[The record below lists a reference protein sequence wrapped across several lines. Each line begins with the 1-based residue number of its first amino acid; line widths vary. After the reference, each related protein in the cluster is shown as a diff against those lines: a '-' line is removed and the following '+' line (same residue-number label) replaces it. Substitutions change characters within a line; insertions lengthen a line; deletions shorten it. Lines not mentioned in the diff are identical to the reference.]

1 MNASTRFDT
10 QGVGALPVVIEFL
23 QRLKLADIVNKAVP
37 WEGNV
42 PLGTVVEIL
51 VLNRLLD
58 PTALFRIDVWAQKSG
73 VADYYGLAPGQLNDD
88 LLGRALERLTA
99 YRDAIQAALVL
110 RAISGFDL
118 QVAQI
123 HYDLTSVEFFG
134 AYEQAEQSPEQ
145 VSEQAPK
152 QTSEQAAKQAP
163 EKENPPP
170 LPTYGR
176 SKSGRKHVKQ
186 IQAGINV
193 TGDGAVPVAFAAHD
207 GNTAESTT
215 HPENLRRLK
224 EILPKSELLY
234 IADTKLDTEEN
245 LWEVVDA
252 KGKFLCGG
260 AFHASLQQRF
270 LKNRKNLKPVKYWPK
285 SQEKRPPE
293 ERDQYQAFEL
303 PDRLERT
310 QEGKKQKHE
319 YRTIFVWSE
328 SKERQEVQTRERHV
342 AKIRVEFEAIARN
355 LNRYTLKDEETIVR
369 RLEKAK
375 GMYGEGSLFEYTLTG
390 KQGRYKLQWG
400 QNAKA
405 LAEWQKLEGV
415 FVLKTNT
422 STRKLPLGDA
432 LAKYREQINV
442 EKRIGNLKGPL
453 AVAPMFLK
461 NPERIAGLL
470 NVLVWALMVMSL
482 MEREVRRKL
491 KGKPLYGLYPENRP
505 SPAPTGPAILN
516 AFRTLSIVIVQH
528 KQTQSRHLTDLT
540 AIQSKLLQLLGI
552 PPSALKAFKR
562 SSGISVA

>member
-10 QGVGALPVVIEFL
+10 QVVGALPVVIDFL
-23 QRLKLADIVNKAVP
+23 QRLKLADIINKAVP

-42 PLGTVVEIL
+42 PLGTLVEIL

-73 VADYYGLAPGQLNDD
+73 VADYYSLAPGQLNDD

-134 AYEQAEQSPEQ
+134 AYQQAEQALEQ
-145 VSEQAPK
+145 VSEQAPE
-152 QTSEQAAKQAP
+152 QTSEQTPEQVAAKA
-163 EKENPPP
+163 NPTP
-170 LPTYGR
+170 LPAYGR

-270 LKNRKNLKPVKYWPK
+270 LKSRKKLKTVKYWPK
-285 SQEKRPPE
+285 SQAKLPPE

-303 PDRLERT
+303 QDHLERT
-310 QEGKKQKHE
+310 KDGKKQKHE

-342 AKIRVEFEAIARN
+342 TKIRAELEAIARN
-355 LNRYTLKDEETIVR
+355 LNRYTLKEEKTIVR

-390 KQGRYKLQWG
+390 KEGSYKLKWG
-400 QNAKA
+400 QNATA

-516 AFRTLSIVIVQH
+516 AFCTLSIVIVQH

-562 SSGISVA
+562 SSGTSVA

>member
-1 MNASTRFDT
+1 VNASTRFDT
-10 QGVGALPVVIEFL
+10 QVVGALPVVIEFL
-23 QRLKLADIVNKAVP
+23 QRLKLADIINKAVP

-42 PLGTVVEIL
+42 PLGTLVEIL

-73 VADYYGLAPGQLNDD
+73 VANYYSLAPGQLNDD

-134 AYEQAEQSPEQ
+134 AYQQAEQALEQ
-145 VSEQAPK
+145 VSEQAPE
-152 QTSEQAAKQAP
+152 QTPEQTPEQAAAKA
-163 EKENPPP
+163 NPTP

-252 KGKFLCGG
+252 KGTFLCGG

-270 LKNRKNLKPVKYWPK
+270 LKSRKNLKPVAYWPK
-285 SQEKRPPE
+285 SQAKLPPE

-303 PDRLERT
+303 QDRLERT
-310 QEGKKQKHE
+310 KDGKKQKHE

-342 AKIRVEFEAIARN
+342 AKIRAEFEAIARN
-355 LNRYTLKDEETIVR
+355 LNRYTLKEEKTIVR

-390 KQGRYKLQWG
+390 KEGNYKLKWG

-516 AFRTLSIVIVQH
+516 AFCTLSIVIVQH

-562 SSGISVA
+562 SSGLSVA